1 MIDHRNTIVVIP
13 SRMASTRLP
22 GKPLADICGLPMI
35 VHVWRRALES
45 KVGPVLV
52 ATADSKIAEAIR
64 DQGGD
69 AINTDPNLPSGT
81 DRIAQ
86 ALALRDPQGQFRYVV
101 NVQGDLPTIEPLAI
115 QRCLAG
121 LVNDPVDISTIAAEI
136 TDPADLA
143 NPNIVKAIAPLGAMR
158 EVAYARDFVRTLSAD
173 HAPPYWHHIGV
184 YAFKRDALASF
195 VSLPV
200 SAGEAERKLEQMRAL
215 ENGMRICVVKVDSV
229 PLGVD
234 TPADLEVA
242 RRMLKPQR
250 TTA

>member
-1 MIDHRNTIVVIP
+1 
-13 SRMASTRLP
+13 
-22 GKPLADICGLPMI
+22 MI